1 LPLTDTQIRN
11 AKPGASIKKLS
22 DRGGL
27 QCWITPA
34 GGKIWKMAYRYNA
47 QQKTLTMGP
56 YPAISLADAR
66 KRQDEA
72 KALLVS
78 GIDPSQQK
86 SVDKLTKAITSA
98 QTYEAIAN
106 EVVDK
111 KRREG
116 KASSTIAKLVWLHS
130 VAARDLGKRPVAA
143 ITAPEVLAVLK
154 TIEAKGNVESARA
167 LKSRIGE
174 VFRYAIAT
182 GRATIDPTA
191 ALKGAL
197 ATPITKNHAA
207 ILDPVQF
214 GGFLRAVDSYKGQPA
229 TLFALK
235 LMALVFA
242 RTNELRH
249 ARWSEFDMAKAIWII
264 PATRAKMRREH
275 RVPLA
280 AQAVTLLKDLRGIT
294 GTGDLLFPGLGM
306 SGGEGRKVARKPISE
321 NTILGA
327 IRRLGYGP
335 EEMTGHGFRGTA
347 STILNETRYFSA
359 DAIEKALSHEDRNTT
374 RRTYNRGDYWEE
386 RVRMA
391 QWWADAIDAMREGRP
406 LPGKEPA

>member
-1 LPLTDTQIRN
+1 LPLTDAQIRN
-11 AKPGASIKKLS
+11 AKPGARIRKLS
-22 DRGGL
+22 DGGGM
-27 QCWITPA
+27 QCWIMPS
-34 GGKIWKMAYRYNA
+34 GSKIWKLAYRYNA

-56 YPAISLADAR
+56 YPAISLSDAR
-66 KRQDEA
+66 KQRDDA
-72 KALLVS
+72 KALVVK

-86 SVDKLTKAITSA
+86 SVAKRTRAITSA

-106 EVVDK
+106 ELLDK

-116 KASSTIAKLVWLHS
+116 KAPNTLDKLEWLHAL
-130 VAARDLGKRPVAA
+130 AAKSIGRRPIAEVK
-143 ITAPEVLAVLK
+143 TPEVLALLK
-154 TIEAKGNVESARA
+154 TVEGDGRVETARA

-197 ATPITKNHAA
+197 ATPVTKNHAA

-214 GGFLRAVDSYKGQPA
+214 GGFLRAVEGYKGQPA

-249 ARWSEFDMAKAIWII
+249 AKWSEFDLAKAVWII
-264 PATRAKMRREH
+264 PPTRAKMRREH

-280 AQAVTLLKDLRGIT
+280 TQAIALLKDLRSIT
-294 GTGDLLFPGLGM
+294 GTGELLFPGFGM
-306 SGGEGRKVARKPISE
+306 SGGEGRKIAPKPISE

-347 STILNETRYFSA
+347 STILNETRFFSA
-359 DAIEKALSHEDRNTT
+359 DAIEKALSHEDRNTM
-374 RRTYNRGDYWEE
+374 RRTYNRGDYWDE

-391 QWWADAIDAMREGRP
+391 QWWADAIDAMRDGKP